1 MGLQRDTFICSEI
14 KNIIPI
20 VWEDVEK
27 YAANNLMATSIQQ
40 HSTLFA
46 SFVLLFLQYLP
57 EIDFAAVDSY
67 KQAEMKYINY

>member
-14 KNIIPI
+14 KNIIPF

-27 YAANNLMATSIQQ
+27 YALNNLMETSVQR
-40 HSTLFA
+40 HSTVLA

-57 EIDFAAVDSY
+57 AIDFAAVDNYFY
-67 KQAEMKYINY
+67 KQVGLK